1 MKDKQIEK
9 TCCLFGLQ
17 ISFLLPIDTVPGRMG
32 FLLTLF
38 LCMVNIL
45 NWAARY
51 SPKSGANAT
60 AIIQWILSCSLFI
73 IIAILEYAAILSYK
87 KYKKPTIG
95 QEMCASFTSSGKVEE
110 MSKRLD
116 KVMVGIFPLA
126 FVAYSAVFWS
136 SKWYAIL

>member
-1 MKDKQIEK
+1 MKEKQIENK
-9 TCCLFGLQ
+9 NCCLFGLQ

-60 AIIQWILSCSLFI
+60 AIIQWILSCSTFI
-73 IIAILEYAAILSYK
+73 IMAILEYAVILCYK
-87 KYKKPTIG
+87 KYKKPTIDE
-95 QEMCASFTSSGKVEE
+95 EMYASSTSSGKVEE

-116 KVMVGIFPLA
+116 KVMICIFPLA

-136 SKWYAIL
+136 SK

>member
-1 MKDKQIEK
+1 M
-9 TCCLFGLQ
+9 Q

-73 IIAILEYAAILSYK
+73 IMAILEYAVILCYK
-87 KYKKPTIG
+87 KYKKPTISDD
-95 QEMCASFTSSGKVEE
+95 QEMYASFTSSGKVEE

-116 KVMVGIFPLA
+116 KFMICIFPLA

-136 SKWYAIL
+136 SK

>member
-1 MKDKQIEK
+1 MSIERK
-9 TCCLFGLQ
+9 VDITAVLFGLQ

-73 IIAILEYAAILSYK
+73 IMAILEYAVILCYK
-87 KYKKPTIG
+87 KYKKPTID
-95 QEMCASFTSSGKVEE
+95 QEMYGALFTSSGKVEE

-116 KVMVGIFPLA
+116 KIMICIFPLA
-126 FVAYSAVFWS
+126 FVAYSAIFWS
-136 SKWYAIL
+136 SSK

>member
-17 ISFLLPIDTVPGRMG
+17 VSFLLPIDTVPGRMG

-73 IIAILEYAAILSYK
+73 IMAILEYAVILCYK
-87 KYKKPTIG
+87 KYKKPTIDVD
-95 QEMCASFTSSGKVEE
+95 QEMYASFTSSCKVEE

-116 KVMVGIFPLA
+116 KVMICIFPLA
-126 FVAYSAVFWS
+126 FVAYSAGFWS
-136 SKWYAIL
+136 SK